1 MDTHVHQ
8 NIPLPIFMQS
18 EPTKSPSRHQVEFS
32 MSLVNKKVVNFKSQ
46 QVWVSIS
53 KLSQRIDKV

>member
-32 MSLVNKKVVNFKSQ
+32 MSLVTRWKESCMKQESGKF
-46 QVWVSIS
+46 
-53 KLSQRIDKV
+53 